1 MFFID
6 LKLTFVIKF
15 GLKRVYF
22 CHIKIIVLE
31 KLLKLLSVFFIA
43 LIVSCGGNEA
53 KKEGTF
59 KINGKSETKSEA
71 KKHQNELASKKV
83 DLKNKGIGPIKSIEL
98 EPEIDH
104 TRVTH
109 GAELYKN
116 KCTSCHRTDKK
127 FIGPASAGVLNRRTP
142 EWIMNL
148 ILNPQEME
156 RKDHLTKELSK
167 EFNNAIMPNQFLDEY
182 EARSVLEYFRTLD

>member
-1 MFFID
+1 
-6 LKLTFVIKF
+6 LA
-15 GLKRVYF
+15 
-22 CHIKIIVLE
+22 
-31 KLLKLLSVFFIA
+31 KLLKLLTVFFITI
-43 LIVSCGGNEA
+43 LVSCGGSEEKNE
-53 KKEGTF
+53 GSF
-59 KINGKSETKSEA
+59 KIGGKSESKSVVA
-71 KKHQNELASKKV
+71 KNKSELASKKI

-104 TRVTH
+104 ARVTH
-109 GAELYKN
+109 GAELYKA

-148 ILNPQEME
+148 MLNPQEME
-156 RKDHLTKELSK
+156 KKDHLTKELSK
-167 EFNNAIMPNQFLDEY
+167 EFNNAIMPNQFLNEY